1 MVKKSA
7 PNESVVKEA
16 IALDKQKALK
26 SPSDGRLFD
35 AVVYAIAL
43 LIILVVLYPLI
54 FVVSASFSDPAKVL
68 SGEVWLLPKGFTL
81 AAYDNILHDGK
92 IWTGYRNT
100 IFYAVAGTIIN
111 MMMTVLAAYPLSRP
125 DLPGR
130 KLLMVI
136 ITLTMFFSGGLIPTY
151 LLIKNLG
158 MVDTVWALLVP
169 GAIATYN
176 LIVMRTYFQASI
188 PWELQEA
195 AHMDGCSNWRLL
207 WNIILPL
214 SKPILA
220 VMVLFYA
227 VGHWNSFFNALIYI
241 RRESLYPLQLVLR
254 EILMISQ
261 SEAVDSS
268 VGLED
273 KILLAES
280 IKYAV
285 IIVSSLPVLVMY
297 PFVQRH
303 FVKGVMIGSLKG

>member
-1 MVKKSA
+1 MPKPSI
-7 PNESVVKEA
+7 VKEA
-16 IALDKQKALK
+16 ANDRVFDVIIYVIA
-26 SPSDGRLFD
+26 S
-35 AVVYAIAL
+35 
-43 LIILVVLYPLI
+43 IIIVIVLYPLI
-54 FVVSASFSDPAKVL
+54 FIVSASFSDPTRVL
-68 SGEVWLLPKGFTL
+68 NGEVWLLPKSVTL
-81 AAYDNILHDGK
+81 DAYANILQNEK
-92 IWTGYRNT
+92 IWIGYRNT
-100 IFYAVAGTIIN
+100 IFYTIVGTVINII
-111 MMMTVLAAYPLSRP
+111 MTILAAYPLSRP

-130 KLLMVI
+130 NAIMVF

-151 LLIKNLG
+151 LLVKDLG
-158 MVDTVWALLVP
+158 MVDTMWALIVP

-176 LIVMRTYFQASI
+176 LIVMRTYFQSSI

-195 AHMDGCSNWRLL
+195 AHIDGCSNWRLL
-207 WNIILPL
+207 FSIILPL

-241 RRESLYPLQLVLR
+241 RNENLHPLQLVLR
-254 EILMISQ
+254 EILLISQ
-261 SEAVDSS
+261 SASVDGS

-285 IIVSSLPVLVMY
+285 IIVSSLPVLLMY

-303 FVKGVMIGSLKG
+303 FVKGVMIGSIKG

>member
-1 MVKKSA
+1 MSKPST
-7 PNESVVKEA
+7 VKEA
-16 IALDKQKALK
+16 ANE
-26 SPSDGRLFD
+26 RVFD
-35 AVVYAIAL
+35 VIIYAIAAM
-43 LIILVVLYPLI
+43 IIVIVLYPLI
-54 FVVSASFSDPAKVL
+54 FIVSASFSDPTRVL
-68 SGEVWLLPKGFTL
+68 NGEVWLLPKSVTL
-81 AAYDNILHDGK
+81 DAYTNILQNEK

-100 IFYAVAGTIIN
+100 IIFTIVGTVMNII
-111 MMMTVLAAYPLSRP
+111 MTILAAYPLSRP

-130 KLLMVI
+130 NAIMVF

-151 LLIKNLG
+151 LLVKDLG
-158 MVDTVWALLVP
+158 MVDTMWALLVP

-176 LIVMRTYFQASI
+176 LIVMRTYFQSSI

-195 AHMDGCSNWRLL
+195 AHIDGCSNWRLL
-207 WNIILPL
+207 FSIILPL

-241 RRESLYPLQLVLR
+241 RNEDLHPLQLVLR
-254 EILMISQ
+254 EILLISQ
-261 SEAVDSS
+261 SASVDGS

-285 IIVSSLPVLVMY
+285 IIVSSLPVLLMY

-303 FVKGVMIGSLKG
+303 FVKGVMIGSIKG

>member
-1 MVKKSA
+1 MS
-7 PNESVVKEA
+7 NETTTISR
-16 IALDKQKALK
+16 
-26 SPSDGRLFD
+26 SSDDRVFD
-35 AVVYAIAL
+35 AILYAIAAV
-43 LIILVVLYPLI
+43 IIVIILYPLI
-54 FVVSASFSDPAKVL
+54 FIVSASFSDPTKVL
-68 SGEVWLLPKGFTL
+68 AGEVWLLPKGL
-81 AAYDNILHDGK
+81 NVDAYTNILHNGK

-100 IFYAVAGTIIN
+100 IMYTVIGTSIN
-111 MMMTVLAAYPLSRP
+111 LIMTILAAYPLSRP

-130 KLLMVI
+130 GVI
-136 ITLTMFFSGGLIPTY
+136 MLVITLTMFFSGGLIPIY
-151 LLIKNLG
+151 LLVKDLG
-158 MVDTVWALLVP
+158 MVNTMWALIVP

-176 LIVMRTYFQASI
+176 LIVMRTYFQSSI

-207 WNIILPL
+207 TSIILPL

-241 RRESLYPLQLVLR
+241 RDESLYPLQLVLR
-254 EILMISQ
+254 EILLISQ
-261 SEAVDSS
+261 SVAEDGAN

-285 IIVSSLPVLVMY
+285 IIVSSLPVLIMY
-297 PFVQRH
+297 PFVQKH
-303 FVKGVMIGSLKG
+303 FVKGVMIGSVKG

>member
-1 MVKKSA
+1 MPKPSI
-7 PNESVVKEA
+7 VKEA
-16 IALDKQKALK
+16 ANERVFDVILYVIA
-26 SPSDGRLFD
+26 
-35 AVVYAIAL
+35 AI
-43 LIILVVLYPLI
+43 IIVIVLYPLI
-54 FVVSASFSDPAKVL
+54 FIVSASFSDPTRVL
-68 SGEVWLLPKGFTL
+68 NGEVWLLPKSVTL
-81 AAYDNILHDGK
+81 DAYANILQNEK
-92 IWTGYRNT
+92 IWIGYRNT
-100 IFYAVAGTIIN
+100 IFYTIVGTVINII
-111 MMMTVLAAYPLSRP
+111 MTILAAYPLSRP

-130 KLLMVI
+130 NAIMVF

-151 LLIKNLG
+151 LLVKDLG
-158 MVDTVWALLVP
+158 MVDTMWALIVP

-176 LIVMRTYFQASI
+176 LIVMRTYFQSSI

-195 AHMDGCSNWRLL
+195 AHIDGCSNWRLL
-207 WNIILPL
+207 FSIILPL

-241 RRESLYPLQLVLR
+241 RNENLHPLQLVLR
-254 EILMISQ
+254 EILLISQ
-261 SEAVDSS
+261 SASVDGS

-285 IIVSSLPVLVMY
+285 IIVSSLPVLLMY

-303 FVKGVMIGSLKG
+303 FVKGVMIGSIKG

>member
-1 MVKKSA
+1 MAKQTTVKSA
-7 PNESVVKEA
+7 
-16 IALDKQKALK
+16 
-26 SPSDGRLFD
+26 SDGRVFD
-35 AVVYAIAL
+35 VVVNVLAV

-68 SGEVWLLPKGFTL
+68 GGQVWLLPKGLTL
-81 AAYDNILHDGK
+81 AAYENILHNGK

-100 IFYAVAGTIIN
+100 IFYATVGTLVN
-111 MMMTVLAAYPLSRP
+111 MIMTILAAYPLSRP

-136 ITLTMFFSGGLIPTY
+136 VTLTMFFSGGLIPTY
-151 LLIKNLG
+151 MLVKNLH
-158 MVDTVWALLVP
+158 MVDTVWALIVP

-261 SEAVDSS
+261 SDAVDAS
-268 VGLED
+268 VGIED

-303 FVKGVMIGSLKG
+303 FVKGVMIGSIKG